1 MKHRAFTLI
10 EILIVVVILG
20 ILAAMI
26 IPQFTNATKDA
37 IGNSM
42 AVNAKL
48 IRTQIEYHAVKGDVD
63 LSDEGFPEN
72 LDAAWFSPGGLP
84 RHGYSNKRIQVILAP
99 WWLSN
104 RIYPLF
110 KTYDVN
116 EPSPDTAWYNPT
128 NGAFALRVPND
139 LGDDESTLAAFNQ
152 ANGLA
157 LLDLDQ
163 AW

>member
-1 MKHRAFTLI
+1 M
-10 EILIVVVILG
+10 
-20 ILAAMI
+20 
-26 IPQFTNATKDA
+26 
-37 IGNSM
+37 
-42 AVNAKL
+42 
-48 IRTQIEYHAVKGDVD
+48 
-63 LSDEGFPEN
+63 
-72 LDAAWFSPGGLP
+72 
-84 RHGYSNKRIQVILAP
+84 ILAP

-104 RIYPLF
+104 RIYPFF

-128 NGAFALRVPND
+128 NGAFALRVPDN
-139 LGDDESTLAAFNQ
+139 LGDDEATLTAFNQ